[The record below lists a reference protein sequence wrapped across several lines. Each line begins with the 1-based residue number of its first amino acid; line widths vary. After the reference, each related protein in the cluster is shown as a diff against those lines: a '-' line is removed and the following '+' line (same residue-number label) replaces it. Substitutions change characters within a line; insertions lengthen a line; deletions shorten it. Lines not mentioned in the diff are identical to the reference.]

1 MMIKMLTAALT
12 VMLKILNNTIAK
24 TLITSITALFII
36 PIRLYSI
43 FINEEW
49 MFLKFFFPNK
59 ELLSSSVSKPLYDH
73 RHIFA

>member
-1 MMIKMLTAALT
+1 MMMIKMLTAALT

-43 FINEEW
+43 FINEE
-49 MFLKFFFPNK
+49 
-59 ELLSSSVSKPLYDH
+59 
-73 RHIFA
+73 